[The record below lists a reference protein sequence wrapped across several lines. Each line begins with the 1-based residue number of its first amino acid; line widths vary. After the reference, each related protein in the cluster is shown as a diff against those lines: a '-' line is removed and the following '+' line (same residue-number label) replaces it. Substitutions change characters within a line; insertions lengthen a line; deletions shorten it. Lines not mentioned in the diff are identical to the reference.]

1 MPNRFAVVLV
11 VVGCSSNPP
20 PKNQPVVSTI
30 AVQRV
35 AAFRAATPPMREP
48 TAAWTL
54 TASDGSGL
62 RLAAV
67 EARAVIEGPL
77 AFTELHLR
85 FHNPENR
92 IREGTFAITLPSR
105 AAISR
110 FAMQEGD
117 RMKEAEVVPKALAR
131 RAYDDFLHQRIDPA
145 LLEKAAGNQ
154 FTARVFPIP
163 ANGDKHIVLAYS
175 QELTSEGYVL
185 PLRGLPRIDK
195 VDVSLRAIA
204 LDGAWRTQTLA
215 ETAWQPDRDFV
226 ANLTTTPAVA
236 DGTLVAGAFEV
247 VPTFTQV
254 ATNQIVQDR
263 PTALTLLV
271 DTSASRALGFTRYL
285 ESVRAL
291 IGALATRYEGL
302 TIEVIA
308 FDQTTQAIYRGPAN
322 AFGEREIAAFVARG
336 PAGASDLSRAASVAH
351 GRTVIVTD
359 AVVTAGLE
367 HALLGKAFAKAER
380 VDIVLAGGIREER
393 VARTAAR
400 AGKRA
405 GDVFDLDREA
415 IEPIASGLGETV
427 RVDVPIEVPNAT
439 WFSPRTIPSVRDG
452 TRVMVFA
459 RLKTPATAFEVV
471 IGGKRWTAPVGKAT
485 PALLQRAA
493 ARAEIEELEAA
504 VAATRTSDT
513 QTSARLRIEIETKSV
528 AARVISSETTMLV
541 LDTEEDYVRYG
552 IDRKALADILVVG
565 PNGLEQAKRTFF
577 AAKATPRPRDDE
589 RQPAD
594 DVMALD
600 EGRAGTRSPRDDANA
615 ARARRA
621 LEQLRAPPVRAD
633 ARRERRASSLRD
645 RRQAIDVARS
655 AGTLGAMESAGGR
668 FTSLTGTGDISS
680 GFEGKDVYGGLLG
693 EEGSHRATGSSRGFG
708 AGGGGFVVGTGR
720 GGMRARVAMAPAVT
734 LATPVVQ
741 GSLDRPIIKRYIRRH
756 LDQIS
761 YCYERELLA
770 KPTLEGTVST
780 QFLIAPG
787 GKVQSVAASGV
798 DEKVATCVADVIK
811 TIEFPTVVDGVVQ
824 VNYPFNFRIAGTPRD
839 EATEPA
845 PPPTPAPAPAPVVR
859 VAPAPPVIEPIGNA
873 PISALDGKLAAVMTA
888 LAKKN
893 APGALALATKWRDEQ
908 PGDVLAWVGL
918 GEALEA
924 GGDRAGAAR
933 AYGSI
938 IDLFGSRAEYRR
950 FAGERLE
957 RTGERKLAVDT
968 YRRAVAD
975 RPDQLTGHRLLA
987 YALLRDGDHAGAFAA
1002 ILKGVDQHAPA
1013 DRYAGAPLVF
1023 SRDAGMLGAAY
1034 IAAHV
1039 EKRDEVMAALKQ
1051 RSLAL
1056 VTQPSTRFML
1066 YWETD
1071 ANDVDLHVRD
1081 TNGVEAFYASRTLP
1095 SGGELFADVTTG
1107 FGPECFEIKGKL
1119 PAAPYELA
1127 VHYYAQGPMGY
1138 GMGLLQIER
1147 FDGRRF
1153 TFEDRPYVIMH
1164 DDAKIALGSVR

>member
-1 MPNRFAVVLV
+1 MLNRLVVALV

-20 PKNQPVVSTI
+20 ARKEPTVAAV

-35 AAFRAATPPMREP
+35 AAFRAAMPPVREP
-48 TAAWTL
+48 TPAWTL

-117 RMKEAEVVPKALAR
+117 RMKEAEVVPKVLAR
-131 RAYDDFLHQRIDPA
+131 RAYDDFLHRRIDPA

-163 ANGDKHIVLAYS
+163 ANGDKHIILSYS
-175 QELTSEGYVL
+175 QELTSEGYLL
-185 PLRGLPRIDK
+185 PLRGLPK
-195 VDVSLRAIA
+195 VDNVDVTLRAIG
-204 LDGAWRTQTLA
+204 LDGVSRRQTLA

-226 ANLTTTPAVA
+226 ANVTTTSAVA

-254 ATNQIVQDR
+254 ATNQIAQDR
-263 PTALTLLV
+263 PTAITLLV
-271 DTSASRALGFTRYL
+271 DTSASRALGFARYL
-285 ESVRAL
+285 ESVRAM

-302 TIEVIA
+302 TIAVVA
-308 FDQTTQAIYRGPAN
+308 FDQTTQAIYRGPAK
-322 AFGEREIAAFVARG
+322 AFGEREMAAFVARG
-336 PAGASDLSRAASVAH
+336 PGGASDLARAATVAQ

-367 HALLGKAFAKAER
+367 GAELGKAFVKAER

-405 GDVFDLDREA
+405 GDVFDLDRES
-415 IEPIASGLGETV
+415 IEPIARGLGETV

-439 WFSPRTIPSVRDG
+439 WFYPKTIPSVRDG

-459 RLKTPATAFEVV
+459 RLKAPAPAFEVV
-471 IGGKRWTAPVGKAT
+471 IGKTRWTSPVGKAT

-504 VAATRTSDT
+504 AEATPASDT
-513 QTSARLRIEIETKSV
+513 QTATRLRGEIEKKSV
-528 AARVISSETTMLV
+528 AARVVSSETTMLV

-552 IDRKALADILVVG
+552 IDRRALADILVVG
-565 PNGLEQAKRTFF
+565 PNGLAQSKRTFF
-577 AAKATPRPRDDE
+577 ASRATTRPRDDG
-589 RQPAD
+589 RQPVND
-594 DVMALD
+594 RMALD
-600 EGRAGTRSPRDDANA
+600 GGRAGARSARDVAESRSVTGSSQLSRMQA
-615 ARARRA
+615 VERAR
-621 LEQLRAPPVRAD
+621 D
-633 ARRERRASSLRD
+633 
-645 RRQAIDVARS
+645 
-655 AGTLGAMESAGGR
+655 AGTLGATRSAGGR
-668 FTSLTGTGDISS
+668 FASLTGTGDISS
-680 GFEGKDVYGGLLG
+680 GFADNNVYGGLLG
-693 EEGSHRATGSSRGFG
+693 AEGRAGGSSRGFG
-708 AGGGGFVVGTGR
+708 AGAGGGGFVIGVGR
-720 GGMRARVAMAPAVT
+720 GGMRARVATAPAVT
-734 LATPVVQ
+734 IAAPVVQ
-741 GSLDRPIIKRYIRRH
+741 GSLDKMIIKRYIKRR
-756 LDQIS
+756 LNEIS

-770 KPTLEGTVST
+770 KPTLEGTLAT
-780 QFLIAPG
+780 QFLIAAG
-787 GKVQSVAASGV
+787 GKVQSVAATGV
-798 DEKVATCVADVIK
+798 DEKVAKCVADVIK
-811 TIEFPTVVDGVVQ
+811 TIEFPTVVEGFVQ
-824 VNYPFNFRIAGTPRD
+824 VNYPFHFRIAGTHRD
-839 EATEPA
+839 EPTDLAPP
-845 PPPTPAPAPAPVVR
+845 PPPTPTAPVVQ
-859 VAPAPPVIEPIGNA
+859 VAPAPPPVVEPIGRD
-873 PISALDGKLAAVMTA
+873 PISALDGKLETVMRA
-888 LAKKN
+888 IAKKD
-893 APGALALATKWRDEQ
+893 AAGALAIATKWRDEQ

-924 GGDRAGAAR
+924 VGDRAGAAR

-1002 ILKGVDQHAPA
+1002 ILKGVDQNAPA

-1023 SRDAGMLGAAY
+1023 SRDAGMLGAAL

-1039 EKRDEVMAALKQ
+1039 EKRGEVMAALEK

-1056 VTQPSTRFML
+1056 VTRPSTRFML

-1081 TNGVEAFYASRTLP
+1081 AHGVEAFFSSRALP

-1107 FGPECFEIKGKL
+1107 FGPECFEIEGKL

-1147 FDGRRF
+1147 FDGRNF
-1153 TFEDRPYVIMH
+1153 TFEDRPYVIMQ
-1164 DDAKIALGSVR
+1164 DDAKIALGKVR